1 MSDTEE
7 IKALLTQIRDE
18 QRMHREEW
26 TRAQAENQQLRLQ
39 TQMNLKKAKQM
50 RLIMF
55 IVIVVLLTACTL
67 VPLLQWVVAFTSSG
81 TLHVHTQ

>member
-1 MSDTEE
+1 
-7 IKALLTQIRDE
+7 
-18 QRMHREEW
+18 MHREEW